1 MKKYVQRTLWV
12 LTLGVFSQVQAQ
24 ITSVGSGSY
33 TNRFPGTDAAARNGF
48 PSGKPFTVEKAA
60 LKPPPSNDWWSAKIK
75 NAHCDNLFNYPFT
88 LKTVATGLVVTYIP
102 WGVIDDIQPI
112 IMGVSDMSAASADIA
127 DHTDWTIQMRWKKQN
142 SIFRTTTGVGMPFL
156 YFEKDSQST
165 AQITVNSGT
174 VTIKNNRVLIQNAR
188 NGADFVVYGPSGST
202 WTQNGTRI
210 TSNLN
215 GKNYWSMALLPHDA
229 PNVETAAQAYEKYA
243 FVFPTNTHSSYH
255 YNEAQSRV
263 ETHFKVDVNVKEG
276 TDSLM
281 LMGLLPHQWANL
293 YKGASSLTSTKYRTV
308 RGDLKMLSGNSFA
321 TQHPFR
327 GILPTLPYVDPYS
340 KGFNP
345 LDLKD
350 KIESIMN
357 DGLAEWTDSY
367 NEGQV
372 MNRLIQTARIAHEMQ
387 LDQAVSTIVKTVKN
401 RLEDWLSAESGE
413 RAFIFY
419 YDSTWKS
426 LLGYP
431 AGHGQDNNLNDHH
444 FHWGYFIHAAS
455 FLEEFEPGWASKWGG
470 MINLL
475 VRDAASTDRND
486 RLFAHLRNFNPYQ
499 GHCWAN
505 GFASFPQGNDQESTS
520 ESMQFNSSLI
530 HWGSVIGDTAIRNLG
545 IYLYATEQ
553 AAVEE
558 YWFDKN
564 KRNFA
569 TNQTYAL
576 VSRVWGNSYDNGT
589 FWTADIAASYGIELY
604 PIHGGSLY
612 LAHDTTYMRR
622 LWNEMAKNTGILTN
636 QANDNLWHDVYWS
649 YLAFIDAPRAIKMYN
664 SFPNRNLKF
673 GISDAQTYHWLH
685 ALNALGRL
693 DTSIKSNHPLAVVF
707 NQAGDKTYVAKNYS
721 KDTLYVTY
729 SDGFKLKVAPTDLA
743 TNKDIAVKGKLVSD
757 FPQAYYNGSVNLELA
772 IEEGTPDRVVFY
784 NGSDSIG
791 QTKAAP
797 FTLKTPP
804 LKLGWNDLSA
814 RMYQGAAFAIS
825 NFVRVRVGETKAFG
839 SVPTDIPG
847 TLEPGRFDEFE
858 GGVGQGLT
866 YLDLSRSNLGNFRTD
881 EYVDAT
887 NGGTEG
893 AIVTWIDPNEWLDF
907 TVNIAESAT
916 YDLQIR
922 YASDQSV
929 SGSMQLE
936 LNGDTVAK
944 DISFS
949 STGGWDK
956 WANKNVSA
964 LPLKAGLHT
973 LRLRFNGGGFN
984 LGKLIFT
991 KKAALNIQF
1000 PKAEAGANIW
1010 VNPIDN
1016 AFDLN
1021 GSGSSGTGT
1030 LTYKWTQLYGPSK
1043 LNMANLIDPKT
1054 GVSGFEKGVYKCR
1067 LEVSDGTY
1075 SDADVVYIVV
1085 SEEANTPPNVAI
1097 VSPTNGVSIW
1107 ENQAVTIKIAA
1118 SDLIGSV
1125 AKVTLWIN
1133 GVPSDSSVQAP
1144 YQFTKTWSA
1153 GTYQLVAQA
1162 TDDSGAVAYSSM
1174 VLVKV
1179 EALPSCRFP
1188 SANGDFDVVFSN
1200 DKSNPTAMFVPK
1212 KSGTGAPTCILY
1224 YSTNMNS
1231 MPGYIVK
1238 PNVPFRITAAAGSTI
1253 YYYYTYSFTGGEK
1266 NTADKKASFAVG
1278 LCKPEAVNSQEGI
1291 DLESIRIY
1299 PNPTSDRLN
1308 ISLSGAATVQLY
1320 SISGEAVSQR
1330 ISIEGEKGID
1340 VSALSSGYYVVRV
1353 ELPGGRVVH
1362 RAVIIE

>member
-1 MKKYVQRTLWV
+1 MKKYIQRALWV
-12 LTLGVFSQVQAQ
+12 TVLGIIASVQAQ

-33 TNRFPGTDAAARNGF
+33 TNRFPGTDAAGRNGF

-88 LKTVATGLVVTYIP
+88 MKTVSTGLVVTYIP

-174 VTIKNNRVLIQNAR
+174 VTIKNNRVVIENAR

-202 WTQNGTRI
+202 WTQNGSRI

-215 GKNYWSMALLPHDA
+215 GKNYWSMALLPH
-229 PNVETAAQAYEKYA
+229 NSSNLETAADNYQKHA
-243 FVFPTNTHSSYH
+243 FVFPGNTHSSYH
-255 YNEAQSRV
+255 YNEVQSRV
-263 ETHFKVDVNVKEG
+263 ETHFKVDVDVKEG

-293 YKGASSLTSTKYRTV
+293 YKGASSLTSTTYRTV

-387 LDQAVSTIVKTVKN
+387 LDEAVTTIVKTVKS

-486 RLFAHLRNFNPYQ
+486 RLFPHLRNFNPYQ

-569 TNQTYAL
+569 ANQAYAL

-622 LWNEMAKNTGILTN
+622 LWNEMAKNTGILNN

-693 DTSIKSNHPLAVVF
+693 DTSVKSNHPLAVVF
-707 NQAGDKTYVAKNYS
+707 NHNGDKTYVAKNYS

-729 SDGFKLKVAPTDLA
+729 SDGFKLKVAPNDLA

-757 FPQAYYNGSVNLELA
+757 FPQAYYNGSVNLELTVQ
-772 IEEGTPDRVVFY
+772 EGTPDRVVFY
-784 NGSDSIG
+784 SGSDSIG
-791 QTKAAP
+791 QVTTAP

-814 RMYQGAAFAIS
+814 RMYEGAAFGIS

-839 SVPTDIPG
+839 SLPAEIPG

-866 YLDLSRSNLGNFRTD
+866 YLDLSRSNLGDFRTD
-881 EYVDAT
+881 EYVDAA
-887 NGGTEG
+887 NGGAEG

-916 YDLQIR
+916 YDIQIR
-922 YASDQSV
+922 YASNQSV
-929 SGSMQLE
+929 SGPMQLE

-944 DISFS
+944 NISFS
-949 STGGWDK
+949 SSGGWDK

-964 LPLKAGLHT
+964 VPLKAGLHT

-991 KKAALNIQF
+991 KKAALNIQY
-1000 PKAEAGANIW
+1000 PKAEAGTNIW
-1010 VNPIDN
+1010 VNPTDN

-1021 GSGSSGTGT
+1021 GSSSTGAGA
-1030 LTYKWTQLYGPSK
+1030 LTYTWTQVYGPSR
-1043 LNMANLIDPKT
+1043 LNIANPNNAQT
-1054 GVSGFEKGVYKCR
+1054 TVSNVEKGVYQCR
-1067 LEVSDGTY
+1067 LHVSDGTY

-1097 VSPTNGVSIW
+1097 VSPTNGASIW

-1118 SDLIGSV
+1118 SDLIGTV
-1125 AKVTLWIN
+1125 AKVTLWVN
-1133 GVPSDSSVQAP
+1133 GVPTDSSVQSP

-1153 GTYQLVAQA
+1153 GTYQLIAQA
-1162 TDDSGAVAYSSM
+1162 TDDSGAVAFSSM
-1174 VLVKV
+1174 VLVKI

-1188 SANGDFDVVFSN
+1188 SANGDFDVVFSS

-1266 NTADKKASFAVG
+1266 NTADKKGSFAVG
-1278 LCKPEAVNSQEGI
+1278 LCKPEAVNSQEGM
-1291 DLESIRIY
+1291 DLESILIY
-1299 PNPTSDRLN
+1299 PNPTSDRLH
-1308 ISLSGAATVQLY
+1308 IRLSGPAMVQLF

-1340 VSALSSGYYVVRV
+1340 VSALTSGYYVVRV
-1353 ELPGGRVVH
+1353 ELPGGRMVH
-1362 RAVIIE
+1362 RAVVIE